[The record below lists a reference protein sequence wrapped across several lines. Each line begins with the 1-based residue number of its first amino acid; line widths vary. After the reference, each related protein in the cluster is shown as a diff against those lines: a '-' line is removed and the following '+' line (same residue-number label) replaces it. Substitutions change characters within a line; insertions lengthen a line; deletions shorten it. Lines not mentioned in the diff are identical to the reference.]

1 LSIESELNAAPSDA
15 EPGVPYGEHE
25 PMPSPPEPER
35 KKIYEGASDSDAVR
49 AASEDLQALRA
60 ENKIPVAEAEAIDR
74 SCRWLGGD
82 KVGEKLDPKYVLTP
96 EKASDDLKAV
106 READAEA
113 VKQELTAQ
121 DVDAVRD
128 AYNQAQQPP
137 QPEPAQTAEAQPQ
150 QPADGVDPEIAQALQ
165 NPKIRAALEAEVSAA
180 EQARVA
186 YQQGALNAA
195 RISAPSML
203 SQWPELA
210 QLSAEQLPHALA
222 AIKAVDP
229 AKATAIETQFNRTS
243 QLWQAA
249 RQAEAAQQQ
258 IQAQQVKAWAAE
270 QDKIFERE
278 VASKE
283 TPARM
288 QEITNNVVELAQEY
302 GVSKDELIAAW
313 QSQPILKSAAFQR
326 MMVDAAKYRMAQKA
340 VPEKISRPVP
350 PVQRPGT
357 SQPRDDGDVSG
368 AMRAFNANPSPQSA
382 AKLLMARRAAN
393 RR

>member
-1 LSIESELNAAPSDA
+1 
-15 EPGVPYGEHE
+15 
-25 PMPSPPEPER
+25 
-35 KKIYEGASDSDAVR
+35 
-49 AASEDLQALRA
+49 
-60 ENKIPVAEAEAIDR
+60 
-74 SCRWLGGD
+74 
-82 KVGEKLDPKYVLTP
+82 
-96 EKASDDLKAV
+96 
-106 READAEA
+106 
-113 VKQELTAQ
+113 
-121 DVDAVRD
+121 
-128 AYNQAQQPP
+128 
-137 QPEPAQTAEAQPQ
+137 
-150 QPADGVDPEIAQALQ
+150 
-165 NPKIRAALEAEVSAA
+165 
-180 EQARVA
+180 
-186 YQQGALNAA
+186 
-195 RISAPSML
+195 ML

-270 QDKIFERE
+270 QDNSSVRL
-278 VASKE
+278 
-283 TPARM
+283 PARKHQQGCKRLPTM
-288 QEITNNVVELAQEY
+288 LWSWRSNMA
-302 GVSKDELIAAW
+302 VSKDELIAAW

-357 SQPRDDGDVSG
+357 SQPRDDGDVSR